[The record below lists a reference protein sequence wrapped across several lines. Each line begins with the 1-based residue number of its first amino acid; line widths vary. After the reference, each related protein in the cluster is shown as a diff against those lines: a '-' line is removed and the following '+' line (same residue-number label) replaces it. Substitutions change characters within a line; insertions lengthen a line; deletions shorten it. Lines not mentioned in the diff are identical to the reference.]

1 MTAKYPLATIE
12 MENGGV
18 IKIELDPENAPNT
31 VNNFIAL
38 AKDGFYDGL
47 TFHRVIPGF
56 MVQGGCPQGSGTG
69 GPGFSIKGEF
79 SANGV
84 KNKLSHKRG
93 VLSMARSQANNSAGC
108 QFFITVKTAA
118 HLDGQYAAF
127 GTVTEG
133 MDVVDELVNVPR
145 DYQDKPI
152 DVQQIKTISVDTFGV
167 DYDPPVKV

>member
-1 MTAKYPLATIE
+1 MATKNPLATIE
-12 MENGGV
+12 MENGGI

-69 GPGFSIKGEF
+69 GPGYGIKGEF

-93 VLSMARSQANNSAGC
+93 VLSMARSQANDSAGC

-118 HLDGQYAAF
+118 HLNSQYAAF

-133 MDVVDELVNVPR
+133 MDVADELVNAPR
-145 DYQDKPI
+145 DYQDKPL
-152 DVQQIKTISVDTFGV
+152 DVQQIKTIRVDTFGV
-167 DYDPPVKV
+167 DYDPPIKV

>member
-1 MTAKYPLATIE
+1 MTAKNPLATIE
-12 MENGGV
+12 MENDGV

-93 VLSMARSQANNSAGC
+93 VLSMARSQANDSAGC

-152 DVQQIKTISVDTFGV
+152 DVQQIKTISVDTFGI
-167 DYDPPVKV
+167 DYDPPVKA